1 MKKILIITILLLLF
15 IAFSAQAYETI
26 IEDYPKLPACEGDTK
41 CKPGGEEEFGLPEFI
56 KYIFLFSLGI
66 VGITG
71 FLAIII
77 AGFELVTAT
86 GNPQKAAQ
94 AKDRI
99 TSALLG
105 LLLLLGSWLILH
117 YINPDLLKLGIT
129 LPW

>member
-1 MKKILIITILLLLF
+1 MKKILIITILFLLF
-15 IAFSAQAYETI
+15 VGFSAQAYETI
-26 IEDYPKLPACEGDTK
+26 IEDYPELPACEHGD
-41 CKPGGEEEFGLPEFI
+41 CKPGDEDFGLPQFI
-56 KYIFLFSLGI
+56 KYIFIFSLGI

-71 FLAIII
+71 FLAMII

-94 AKDRI
+94 AKERI

>member
-1 MKKILIITILLLLF
+1 MKKILIITILLLFF

-26 IEDYPKLPACEGDTK
+26 IEDYPKLPACEGDAE
-41 CKPGGEEEFGLPEFI
+41 CKPGEEGFGLPEFI
-56 KYIFLFSLGI
+56 KYIFLFALGI

-71 FLAIII
+71 FISIII
-77 AGFELVTAT
+77 AGFSLVIST

-94 AKDRI
+94 AKERI
-99 TSALLG
+99 TAALLG

-117 YINPDLLKLGIT
+117 YINPDLLQLGIT